1 LEIVLEKIK
10 VIREKKG
17 LSQADLADLVGV
29 DQSTICRIEAGGQR
43 VYVDTL
49 VDIAEAL
56 EVRTARLLPEAA

>member
-1 LEIVLEKIK
+1 MEIDLENIR

-29 DQSTICRIEAGGQR
+29 DQSTICRIEAGNQR

-49 VDIAEAL
+49 VVIAEAL
-56 EVRTARLLPEAA
+56 EVRPARLLPEAA